1 MLLALSENAPNIRVC
16 KPPRAP
22 ADMDSQGPKTTI
34 PTLQPPPPPRRILGD
49 VSPNLRTTMAGSA
62 DSVATDSFSLK
73 RSVSATLDNGPGFTY
88 LKKRKL
94 SNDGTLSGAR
104 KPSLEMNPV
113 QKTTTTTTTTTH
125 ATLIAPSREQVR
137 DTCSSVCDRG
147 LTFPRPVNLS
157 SRRACVLQP
166 GLATMMRAARHQQNA
181 NPFLH

>member
-62 DSVATDSFSLK
+62 DSAATDNFSLK

-94 SNDGTLSGAR
+94 SSDGTLSGAR
-104 KPSLEMNPV
+104 KPSLEMTPV
-113 QKTTTTTTTTTH
+113 QKTTTTTH

-147 LTFPRPVNLS
+147 LTFPRPVNPS
-157 SRRACVLQP
+157 SRRACMLQP
-166 GLATMMRAARHQQNA
+166 GLATMMSAARHQQNA

>member
-22 ADMDSQGPKTTI
+22 ADMDSQGPKTT
-34 PTLQPPPPPRRILGD
+34 TLQPPPPPRRILGD

-73 RSVSATLDNGPGFTY
+73 RSVSATLDNESGFTY
-88 LKKRKL
+88 MKKRKL

-104 KPSLEMNPV
+104 KPSLEMTPV
-113 QKTTTTTTTTTH
+113 QKTTTTTH

-137 DTCSSVCDRG
+137 DTCSSVCDGG
-147 LTFPRPVNLS
+147 LTFPRPVNPS
-157 SRRACVLQP
+157 SRRACMLQP

>member
-22 ADMDSQGPKTTI
+22 ADMDSQGPKTTT
-34 PTLQPPPPPRRILGD
+34 PTLQPPPPRRILGD

-62 DSVATDSFSLK
+62 DSAATDNFSLK

-94 SNDGTLSGAR
+94 SSDGTLSGAR
-104 KPSLEMNPV
+104 KPGLEMTPV
-113 QKTTTTTTTTTH
+113 QKTTTTTH

-137 DTCSSVCDRG
+137 DTCSSVCDGG
-147 LTFPRPVNLS
+147 LTFPRPVNPS
-157 SRRACVLQP
+157 SRRACMLQP

>member
-22 ADMDSQGPKTTI
+22 ADMDSQGPKTTT
-34 PTLQPPPPPRRILGD
+34 PTLQPPPRRILGD
-49 VSPNLRTTMAGSA
+49 VSPNLRTAMAGSA
-62 DSVATDSFSLK
+62 DSAATDNFSLK

-94 SNDGTLSGAR
+94 SSDGTLSGAR
-104 KPSLEMNPV
+104 KPNLEMTPV
-113 QKTTTTTTTTTH
+113 QKTTTTTH

-137 DTCSSVCDRG
+137 DTCSSVCDGG

-157 SRRACVLQP
+157 SRRACMLQP

>member
-34 PTLQPPPPPRRILGD
+34 PTLQPPPPRRILGD

-62 DSVATDSFSLK
+62 DSAATDNFSLK

-94 SNDGTLSGAR
+94 SSDGTLSGAR
-104 KPSLEMNPV
+104 KPGLEMTPV
-113 QKTTTTTTTTTH
+113 QKTTTTTH

-137 DTCSSVCDRG
+137 DTCSSVCDGG
-147 LTFPRPVNLS
+147 LTFPRPVNPS
-157 SRRACVLQP
+157 SRRACMLQP

>member
-22 ADMDSQGPKTTI
+22 ADMDSQGPKTTT
-34 PTLQPPPPPRRILGD
+34 PTLQPPPRRILGD
-49 VSPNLRTTMAGSA
+49 VSPNLRTAMAGSA
-62 DSVATDSFSLK
+62 DSAATDNFSLK

-94 SNDGTLSGAR
+94 SSDGTLSGAR
-104 KPSLEMNPV
+104 KPSLETTTV
-113 QKTTTTTTTTTH
+113 QKTTTTTH

-137 DTCSSVCDRG
+137 DTCSSVCDGG
-147 LTFPRPVNLS
+147 LTFPRPVNPS
-157 SRRACVLQP
+157 SRRACMLQP

>member
-34 PTLQPPPPPRRILGD
+34 PTLQPPPPRRILGD

-62 DSVATDSFSLK
+62 DSAATDNFSLK

-94 SNDGTLSGAR
+94 SSDGTLSGAR
-104 KPSLEMNPV
+104 KPSLETTTV
-113 QKTTTTTTTTTH
+113 QKTTTTTH

-137 DTCSSVCDRG
+137 DTCSSVCDGG
-147 LTFPRPVNLS
+147 LTFPRPVNPS
-157 SRRACVLQP
+157 SRRACMLQP

>member
-22 ADMDSQGPKTTI
+22 ADMDSQGPKTTT

-62 DSVATDSFSLK
+62 DSAATDNFSLK

-94 SNDGTLSGAR
+94 SSDGTLSGAR
-104 KPSLEMNPV
+104 KLSLEMTPV
-113 QKTTTTTTTTTH
+113 QKTTTTTH

-137 DTCSSVCDRG
+137 DTCSSVCDGG
-147 LTFPRPVNLS
+147 LTFPRPVNPS
-157 SRRACVLQP
+157 SRRACMLQP

>member
-62 DSVATDSFSLK
+62 DSAATDNFSLK
-73 RSVSATLDNGPGFTY
+73 RSVSATLDNESGFTY
-88 LKKRKL
+88 MKKRKL

-104 KPSLEMNPV
+104 KPSLEMTPV
-113 QKTTTTTTTTTH
+113 QKTTTTTTH

-147 LTFPRPVNLS
+147 LTFPRPVNPS
-157 SRRACVLQP
+157 SRRACMLQP